1 MGSPCTSLLGRGGA
15 ALGFGLA
22 CFYTSQLLVAMG
34 GILSFFFPWEDTGP
48 DNREETEVK
57 QVDGKEVDDDKTGVE
72 EKPEVQAA
80 TVIVPQVTEDAMEE
94 ADYEL
99 VEKNDDSSTSLSAF
113 PRTPQNSFA
122 SLPSL
127 PTGQVDDGF
136 EVITQ
141 GKTDESTTAL
151 DIASVAA
158 AVAKSEDITNNE
170 TEVEASP
177 IANLKSGVEALLTDL
192 SAAGPQE
199 EEDST
204 NKSGLEMEQE
214 EENTTKVET
223 TSNKEENA
231 SSSTNIEQVQ

>member
-1 MGSPCTSLLGRGGA
+1 MG
-15 ALGFGLA
+15 
-22 CFYTSQLLVAMG
+22 
-34 GILSFFFPWEDTGP
+34 EDTGP
-48 DNREETEVK
+48 DNREDTEVK
-57 QVDGKEVDDDKTGVE
+57 QVDGKEVDDDKIEVE
-72 EKPEVQAA
+72 EKPELQAA
-80 TVIVPQVTEDAMEE
+80 TVIVSKVTEEAMEE
-94 ADYEL
+94 ADYEV
-99 VEKNDDSSTSLSAF
+99 VEKNDDSSSSLSAF

-141 GKTDESTTAL
+141 GKTDEPTTAL

-158 AVAKSEDITNNE
+158 AVAKGEDITNNE

-204 NKSGLEMEQE
+204 SKSGLEMEQE
-214 EENTTKVET
+214 ENTTTRWRTPPTRRRSPPTKRIT
-223 TSNKEENA
+223 PPA
-231 SSSTNIEQVQ
+231 ARMW

>member
-1 MGSPCTSLLGRGGA
+1 MG
-15 ALGFGLA
+15 
-22 CFYTSQLLVAMG
+22 TSQLLVAMG
-34 GILSFFFPWEDTGP
+34 GILSFFFPREDTGP
-48 DNREETEVK
+48 DNREDTEVK
-57 QVDGKEVDDDKTGVE
+57 QVDDKEIEDDKTEVE
-72 EKPEVQAA
+72 QKPEVQAA
-80 TVIVPQVTEDAMEE
+80 TVIVSKVTEEVMEE

-122 SLPSL
+122 SLPSS
-127 PTGQVDDGF
+127 PTGQVDEGF

-141 GKTDESTTAL
+141 GKTDESPTAL

-204 NKSGLEMEQE
+204 NKSGLKLEQE
-214 EENTTKVET
+214 EETTSKVET
-223 TSNKEENA
+223 TTTKEENA
-231 SSSTNIEQVQ
+231 SSSTNVEQVQSIGEVQDDQEET